1 MRYTYKHKTDKQQT
15 SKREGKQA
23 ERGRDRTIER
33 EREMDGW
40 DGARCMDKVEIEIGA
55 YVNRWINTIIE
66 VIISFCTC
74 PSILCGRSAEITFR
88 SFS

>member
-1 MRYTYKHKTDKQQT
+1 
-15 SKREGKQA
+15 
-23 ERGRDRTIER
+23 
-33 EREMDGW
+33 
-40 DGARCMDKVEIEIGA
+40 MDKVEIEIGA